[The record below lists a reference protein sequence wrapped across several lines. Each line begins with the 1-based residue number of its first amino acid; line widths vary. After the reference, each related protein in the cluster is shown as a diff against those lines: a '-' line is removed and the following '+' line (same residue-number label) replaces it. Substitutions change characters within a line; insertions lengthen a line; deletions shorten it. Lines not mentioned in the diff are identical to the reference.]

1 MAFCVVDV
9 TAAVRF
15 RIVKKKGGS
24 VGNTLLLPRAK
35 MLLVPKMFFF
45 SPTGRLCSK
54 GNVLTDQM

>member
-1 MAFCVVDV
+1 MVFCVVDV

-15 RIVKKKGGS
+15 RIVQKKG
-24 VGNTLLLPRAK
+24 VGRQHTTFTSCQNAACSK
-35 MLLVPKMFFF
+35 NVFF